1 MILLTFLITF
11 LLTINSAFAA
21 SIVFD
26 SLSNFFGQNGV
37 YGLLQND
44 VVVLVLIYIAMLVGY
59 YNLLKIA
66 TAMIFKNNR
75 KEANTIAFVISFI
88 GTTGIFFMYAKGNTP
103 SQIVALF
110 GGGVGLFLVLI
121 VLISTLIAINRML
134 NNLNM
139 RSFRAPGWYVI
150 MGLSLS
156 VVTYI
161 LTALIA
167 KIEEIGGGMSGSFF
181 MGLKD
186 TISFLGGIGTL
197 AIVIGIIMWLTHKR
211 KEDRERHE
219 DLLQRHPEVGKAEAI
234 YANLEKDVDELSKL
248 AKTLVSGMGK

>member
-1 MILLTFLITF
+1 
-11 LLTINSAFAA
+11 
-21 SIVFD
+21 
-26 SLSNFFGQNGV
+26 
-37 YGLLQND
+37 
-44 VVVLVLIYIAMLVGY
+44 
-59 YNLLKIA
+59 
-66 TAMIFKNNR
+66 
-75 KEANTIAFVISFI
+75 
-88 GTTGIFFMYAKGNTP
+88 MYAKSKTP
-103 SQIVALF
+103 GEVVALF

-121 VLISTLIAINRML
+121 VLISTLVAINRML

-167 KIEEIGGGMSGSFF
+167 KIEQTAGPATGSFF
-181 MGLKD
+181 IGLKD

-197 AIVIGIIMWLTHKR
+197 AIVIGLIMWLTHRNRENK
-211 KEDRERHE
+211 ERHQE
-219 DLLQRHPEVGKAEAI
+219 LIQRHPEVGRAEAI
-234 YANLEKDVDELSKL
+234 YSDLEKDVDELSKL